1 MNVETL
7 QSMSRIAF
15 IIAIAALLISIL
27 MFFLFNIPKLFN
39 ELTGRAAKRFIAE
52 AQKKNEVT
60 EAETGAAFGTSE
72 NLLSSELIS
81 AQLSSPSTK
90 TVTTK
95 LTSLEETTKLA
106 TNPLIQNAGQAQQ
119 NANQKIPII
128 NPNAGFSIIEEFS
141 FTSSTEIIE

>member
-15 IIAIAALLISIL
+15 IIAIAALLISIF

-39 ELTGRAAKRFIAE
+39 ELTGRAATRFIAE

-60 EAETGAAFGTSE
+60 EAETGATFGTSE

-81 AQLSSPSTK
+81 AQSGSMSTRA
-90 TVTTK
+90 VTTK
-95 LTSLEETTKLA
+95 LTSLEETTRLA
-106 TNPLIQNAGQAQQ
+106 TNPLIPGARPVQQ
-119 NANQKIPII
+119 NTNQEISVL
-128 NPNAGFSIIEEFS
+128 NPNAEFSIIEEFS